1 MTVSAV
7 LELRFLKLDNEF
19 QIFSLITAV
28 LVLLFIFLL
37 WLAAL
42 LISLIHSNNADHPLV
57 IKRFGVLF
65 ESNSYYFAVHLTLNI
80 CSAVILVMLSHYTR
94 GPLAIQAVL
103 HFLVSFTYTFNLS
116 LIVPN
121 LHPFYLSPPL
131 SHAQHF
137 LLVPLFNACCLISDP
152 SLHSH
157 TETLQNTLQRPVP
170 K

>member
-1 MTVSAV
+1 M
-7 LELRFLKLDNEF
+7 
-19 QIFSLITAV
+19 
-28 LVLLFIFLL
+28 LFIIFLL

-42 LISLIHSNNADHPLV
+42 LISSNHSNNADHPLV

-65 ESNSYYFAVHLTLNI
+65 ESNSYYFSVHLTLNI

-103 HFLVSFTYTFNLS
+103 HFLVSFTFTFIFS
-116 LIVPN
+116 LIVPP
-121 LHPFYLSPPL
+121 LHPIYPSPPL

-137 LLVPLFNACCLISDP
+137 LLVPLFNARCLLSDS